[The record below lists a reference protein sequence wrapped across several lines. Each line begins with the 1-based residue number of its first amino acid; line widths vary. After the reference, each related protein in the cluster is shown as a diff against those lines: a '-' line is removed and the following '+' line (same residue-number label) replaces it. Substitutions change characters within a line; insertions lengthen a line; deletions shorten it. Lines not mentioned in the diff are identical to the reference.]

1 MDLTTLAKEILS
13 DVTNGIFSARLL
25 VVIWMGGLV
34 VAGSS
39 LFFGGK
45 LTGKMSVWGHV
56 QGWQNEIATW
66 NLAMILVLGGILLS
80 GKGNE
85 AYALPGLVVMALG
98 FTINHI
104 VTMYKSKSMPLTH
117 LSATIA
123 NIGGII
129 LTAIFYFLHK

>member
-1 MDLTTLAKEILS
+1 MDLMPLVKEILS
-13 DVTNGIFSARLL
+13 DLMNGIFSAKLL
-25 VVIWMGGLV
+25 IIVWMGGLS
-34 VAGSS
+34 VAGSV
-39 LFFGGK
+39 LFFFGK
-45 LTGKMSVWGHV
+45 LTGKLSNWGHV

-98 FTINHI
+98 FSINHI
-104 VTMYKSKSMPLTH
+104 VSMYKNKSMPLTH

-129 LTAIFYFLHK
+129 LTIIYYFLRK

>member
-13 DVTNGIFSARLL
+13 DLTNGIFSARLL

-34 VAGSS
+34 VAGCA

-45 LTGKMSVWGHV
+45 LTGKMSNWGHV

-66 NLAMILVLGGILLS
+66 NLTMILVLGGILLS
-80 GKGNE
+80 GRGNE

-98 FTINHI
+98 FSINHI
-104 VTMYKSKSMPLTH
+104 VSMYKSKSMPLTH
-117 LSATIA
+117 LAATLA

-129 LTAIFYFLHK
+129 LTLVYYFMKK